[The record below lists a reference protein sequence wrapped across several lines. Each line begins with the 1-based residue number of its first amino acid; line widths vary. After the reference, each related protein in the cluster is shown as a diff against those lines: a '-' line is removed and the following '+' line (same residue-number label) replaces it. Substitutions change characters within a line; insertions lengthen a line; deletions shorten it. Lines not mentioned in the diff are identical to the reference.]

1 VSPSVVL
8 ASVAI
13 VLIVGVWIAPERLRS
28 TLAIAVY
35 LVLGALLGVAP
46 LQIGHYGIVIGVVGL
61 LALFVAQGD
70 RLTRQQRIGAYL
82 LGSGGGGVV
91 WLLSIVLRLRYVC
104 DTTHPQRGIFS
115 IPCYSIETLWALI
128 PYGALVCLGALL
140 LFLAWRQRAE
150 SVGH

>member
-1 VSPSVVL
+1 MSPSVVL

-13 VLIVGVWIAPERLRS
+13 VLIAGVWIAPERLRS

-46 LQIGHYGIVIGVVGL
+46 LQIGLYGIVIGVVGL

-70 RLTRQQRIGAYL
+70 RRTRQERIGAYL